1 MNNIVVRT
9 ISGIGFVALI
19 VASLLINKF
28 LFAGLIVFIEA
39 VMMVEFYRMTMGK
52 KYLLSQALAII
63 AGIVLF
69 VLFFLICAY
78 GLPLKYVSLA
88 VLPASIVMVES
99 LYVKDKNEFWKF
111 SFIYTGILYISI
123 PLALSNYIVF
133 QNFEFNGILLLCFF
147 IIIWAS
153 DVGAYVFGISF
164 GKNGKKLFPEI
175 SPKKSWAG
183 FWGGL
188 ITSTVAAVVL
198 KYCGLLDLPLL
209 HCIVMAGAM
218 DVAGVYGDLFESQWK
233 RSFDIKDSGRII
245 PGHGGI
251 LDRFDSS
258 LMAIP
263 AGVMYLVIFNL
274 M

>member
-188 ITSTVAAVVL
+188 ITSTAAAVVL